1 MLFDQVLPAQD
12 DPILSLME
20 RYKTDKNPKKVNLG
34 IGYYYDQ
41 HGTVPELMCIEEAK
55 YRVKLKH
62 RGVQLYLPMEGLKL
76 FNEASKKLITGIDD
90 LAVLNNIATI
100 QSLGGS
106 GALKIGADFL
116 KTYYPE
122 SSVFVSNPT
131 WENHISIFKGA
142 GFDVQL
148 YPYWDSKNS
157 KIDFSNMKNYLNQLK
172 QNSIILIQPCC
183 HNPTGMDLSETQQDE
198 IIQII
203 KKRKIIPF
211 LDMAYHGFAQ
221 DIISDRIFV
230 QKLLQQK
237 ISFLVANSYSKI
249 FSLYGERIGT
259 LSVVCQNSDIATQ
272 VFGQLKSIVRRS
284 YSTPP
289 AQGALLVAEV
299 LNSQYLHTIWLEEL
313 KNMQKRMVNMRE
325 KLAQGLRQSNLRQD
339 FSYITAQKGMFS
351 YLKIT
356 PSEVKKLREVYG
368 VYILESGRICIAGL
382 NKQNLDYV
390 IQSLTDVLSKS

>member
-1 MLFDQVLPAQD
+1 MQ
-12 DPILSLME
+12 
-20 RYKTDKNPKKVNLG
+20 
-34 IGYYYDQ
+34 
-41 HGTVPELMCIEEAK
+41 
-55 YRVKLKH
+55 
-62 RGVQLYLPMEGLKL
+62 
-76 FNEASKKLITGIDD
+76 
-90 LAVLNNIATI
+90 
-100 QSLGGS
+100 QS
-106 GALKIGADFL
+106 
-116 KTYYPE
+116 
-122 SSVFVSNPT
+122 
-131 WENHISIFKGA
+131 
-142 GFDVQL
+142 
-148 YPYWDSKNS
+148 
-157 KIDFSNMKNYLNQLK
+157 LNQLK

-259 LSVVCQNSDIATQ
+259 LSVVCQKSDIATQ

-289 AQGALLVAEV
+289 AQGALLIAEV
-299 LNSQYLHTIWLEEL
+299 LNSQYLCTIWLEEL
-313 KNMQKRMVNMRE
+313 KNMQKRMVDMRE
-325 KLAQGLRQSNLRQD
+325 KLAQGLSQSNLRQD

-390 IQSLTDVLSKS
+390 IQSLTDVLSKP